1 MHMFSLPKKI
11 FLFFIS
17 PQFVKFFVVGFSAFL
32 VDFGLLTFQI
42 YVLNFNPFA
51 GIISIANVISVSVAI
66 VYSFILQRTWTFRSQ
81 DKRVVRQGG
90 KYVVVAMFSI
100 TLNNIIYGFMIQFG
114 LIPPLAK
121 FLVTSLQMCWSYVLY
136 KWVVFR
142 G

>member
-1 MHMFSLPKKI
+1 MYMSSLFKKI

-42 YVLNFNPFA
+42 YVLKFNPFV
-51 GIISIANVISVSVAI
+51 GIISIANAISVTVAI

-90 KYVVVAMFSI
+90 KYVAVALFSI
-100 TLNNIIYGFMIQFG
+100 TLNSIIYGFLIQFG
-114 LIPPLAK
+114 FIPPLAK
-121 FLVTSLQMCWSYVLY
+121 FVVTGLQMVWSFVLY
-136 KWVVFR
+136 KWV
-142 G
+142 